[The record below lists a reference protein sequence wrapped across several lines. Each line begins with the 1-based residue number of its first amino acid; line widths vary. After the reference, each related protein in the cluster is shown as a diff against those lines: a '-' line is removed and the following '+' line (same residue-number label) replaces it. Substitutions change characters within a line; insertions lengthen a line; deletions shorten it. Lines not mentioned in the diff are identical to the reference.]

1 MHSGPRKCILS
12 RNTEYV
18 GRVVVRVPQV
28 VMGTDSTKETPPAFP
43 PSVHITTVQLAV
55 LYSTVRAVHQTYA
68 NCATQTPVSQVSLHI
83 LPCAPTFFFFFWRSS
98 VQILNPHVT
107 RIKYRIHTTF
117 PFRPSAFEGLDNS
130 NDPGRAVHMHASV
143 TQMNSFTCQLRTSTQ
158 GP

>member
-1 MHSGPRKCILS
+1 MHPISKHGVRREGS
-12 RNTEYV
+12 RTRIPSCDGDRLYKGNAGGVSAFRSYNHCT
-18 GRVVVRVPQV
+18 
-28 VMGTDSTKETPPAFP
+28 TSST
-43 PSVHITTVQLAV
+43 V
-55 LYSTVRAVHQTYA
+55 LYSTCSAPNIRQLRHTDSCVTSVASYPSVRPHVF
-68 NCATQTPVSQVSLHI
+68 L
-83 LPCAPTFFFFFWRSS
+83 FFWRSS